1 MSDQP
6 VIAFLGTGIMGHGM
20 AARLLGAGFSV
31 HAWNRTRAKAA
42 SLADLGATVAETPA
56 EAVTGADLVVTM
68 LSDADAV
75 LEAMTGALP
84 TMDAVWLQM
93 STVGVEGCARLAAVA
108 RDAGVAFVDAPVLGT
123 RKPAEDGTLKILAA
137 GPAQLRE
144 RCEPVFAPMGMLFC
158 WLDEVGQASALKLV
172 ANSWTLAITDA
183 TATSIRLAQHL
194 DVDPQLFLDVIG
206 GSLSDSPYLQVKGA
220 AIIADQ
226 YPPSFAVSGAAK
238 DARLIVQA
246 GRDAGYEPELLE
258 VVRRHLE
265 RAAERGHGDDDM
277 AAVYFGQG

>member
-6 VIAFLGTGIMGHGM
+6 VIGFLGTGIMGRGM
-20 AARLLGAGFSV
+20 AARLLGAGFPV
-31 HAWNRTRAKAA
+31 QAWNRTPAKAA
-42 SLADLGATVAETPA
+42 SLAGLGATLAATPA
-56 EAVTGADLVVTM
+56 EAVSGADLVVTM
-68 LSDADAV
+68 LSDADAA
-75 LEAMTGALP
+75 LEAMSGALP

-93 STVGVEGCARLAAVA
+93 STVGVEGCARLAAAA
-108 RDAGVAFVDAPVLGT
+108 RDVGVAFVDAPVLGT

-144 RCEPVFAPMGMLFC
+144 RCEPAFAPMGTLVC

-183 TATSIRLAQHL
+183 TATSIRLAEHL

-206 GSLSDSPYLQVKGA
+206 GSLSDSPYLQLKGA

-238 DARLIVQA
+238 DAGLIVQA

-265 RAAERGHGDDDM
+265 RAAERGHGDNDM